1 VRVTFCGTR
10 GSTPA
15 PGPDYVRF
23 GGHTSCVA
31 LSHDDAAGSSTGIS
45 TQPTLLLDAGT
56 GLRRL
61 PGLLGDLPFRGTILL
76 THLHW
81 DHVQGLPFFR
91 SGDRD
96 DARVSVLL
104 PTQGDSTD
112 MEEVLERMMSPPFFP
127 ITPSQLRGD
136 WRFGPIPGDA
146 FTAEGFS
153 VVAIDVPHKGGH
165 TVGFR
170 VSDGRSS
177 VAYIPDHC
185 PTALG
190 PGPGGIGEYHDAALD
205 LARDADL
212 LIHDAHLR
220 AEEVE
225 AEGSFGHAAAEYAVR
240 LGTMAGARRVA
251 LFHHRPER
259 SDAEVERTLCRF
271 AESPVPV
278 IAAAETLTLEL

>member
-1 VRVTFCGTR
+1 MRVTFCGTR

-15 PGPDYVRF
+15 PGLDYIRF

-31 LSHDDAAGSSTGIS
+31 LSHDGGGSATR
-45 TQPTLLLDAGT
+45 PTLLLDAGT

-61 PGLLGDLPFRGTILL
+61 PGLLSDLPFRGTILL

-91 SGDRD
+91 SGDRE
-96 DARVSVLL
+96 DAQVNLLL
-104 PTQGDSTD
+104 PDQGDGTD
-112 MEEVLERMMSPPFFP
+112 PEALLARMMSPPFFP
-127 ITPSQLRGD
+127 IEPSALRGQ
-136 WRFGPIPGDA
+136 WQFGLIPGET
-146 FTAEGFS
+146 FEAEGFS
-153 VVAIDVPHKGGH
+153 ILAVDVPHKGGR
-165 TVGFR
+165 TLGFR
-170 VSDGRSS
+170 VSDGRST

-190 PGPGGIGEYHDAALD
+190 PGPDGIGEYHESALR
-205 LARDADL
+205 LAHDVDL

-240 LGTMAGARRVA
+240 LGSMAGAHRVA

-259 SDAEVERTLCRF
+259 SDTEVERTVCRF
-271 AESPVPV
+271 SESRVPV
-278 IAAAETLTLEL
+278 IGAAETLTVRL

>member
-1 VRVTFCGTR
+1 MHVTFCGTR

-15 PGPDYVRF
+15 PGLDYIRF

-31 LSHDDAAGSSTGIS
+31 LSHDDDR
-45 TQPTLLLDAGT
+45 PTLLLDAGT

-61 PGLLGDLPFRGTILL
+61 PELLGDLPFRGTILL

-96 DARVSVLL
+96 DGCVNLLL
-104 PTQGDSTD
+104 PDQGDDTD
-112 MEEVLERMMSPPFFP
+112 AEALLARMMSPPFFP
-127 ITPSQLRGD
+127 IEPSGLRGQ
-136 WRFGPIPGDA
+136 WQFGLVPGEA
-146 FTAEGFS
+146 FAAEGFN
-153 VVAIDVPHKGGH
+153 VLAVDVPHKGGH

-170 VSDGRSS
+170 VDDGHSS

-190 PGPGGIGEYHDAALD
+190 PGPGGLGEYHASALE
-205 LARDADL
+205 LARDVDL

-220 AEEVE
+220 AEEVD
-225 AEGSFGHAAAEYAVR
+225 AEGPFGHAAAEYAVR
-240 LGTMAGARRVA
+240 LGTMAGARHVA
-251 LFHHRPER
+251 LFHHRPDR
-259 SDAEVERTLCRF
+259 SDIEVERTVCRF
-271 AESPVPV
+271 AENPVPV
-278 IAAAETLTLEL
+278 IGAAETLTLSL

>member
-1 VRVTFCGTR
+1 MRVTFCGTR

-15 PGPDYVRF
+15 PGLDYIRF

-31 LSHDDAAGSSTGIS
+31 LSHDDNDDVQDPS
-45 TQPTLLLDAGT
+45 LLLDAGT

-61 PGLLGDLPFRGTILL
+61 SALLGDAPFRGTLLL

-91 SGDRD
+91 AGDRD
-96 DARVSVLL
+96 DARVDLLL
-104 PTQGDSTD
+104 PDQADGTD
-112 MEEVLERMMSPPFFP
+112 AETMLARMMSPPFFP
-127 ITPSQLRGD
+127 IEPAALRGQ
-136 WRFGPIPGDA
+136 WRFGLVPGEA
-146 FTAEGFS
+146 FTAEGFE
-153 VVAIDVPHKGGH
+153 VLALDVPHKGGH

-170 VSDGRSS
+170 ISDGHSS
-177 VAYIPDHC
+177 VAYVPDHC

-190 PGPGGIGEYHDAALD
+190 AGPSGIGEYHENALRLAAEV
-205 LARDADL
+205 DL

-240 LGTMAGARRVA
+240 LGTVAGARKVA

-259 SDAEVERTLCRF
+259 SDAEIERTVCRF
-271 AESPVPV
+271 AENPVPV
-278 IAAAETLTLEL
+278 VGAAETLTVRV

>member
-1 VRVTFCGTR
+1 MRVTFCGTR

-15 PGPDYVRF
+15 PGLDYIRF

-31 LSHDDAAGSSTGIS
+31 LSHDDDGSAVG
-45 TQPTLLLDAGT
+45 PTLLLDAGT

-96 DARVSVLL
+96 DARVNLLL
-104 PTQGDSTD
+104 PDQGDDTD
-112 MEEVLERMMSPPFFP
+112 AEALLARMMSPPFFP
-127 ITPSQLRGD
+127 IGPSALRGR
-136 WRFGPIPGDA
+136 WQFGVVPREGFA
-146 FTAEGFS
+146 AEGFS
-153 VVAIDVPHKGGH
+153 VLAIDVPHKGGH

-170 VSDGRSS
+170 VSDGHSS
-177 VAYIPDHC
+177 VAYVPDHC

-190 PGPGGIGEYHDAALD
+190 PGPGGIGEYHTSALE
-205 LARDADL
+205 LARDVDL
-212 LIHDAHLR
+212 LIHDAQLR
-220 AEEVE
+220 AEEVD

-240 LGTMAGARRVA
+240 LGILAGARQVA

-259 SDAEVERTLCRF
+259 SDAEVERTVCRF

-278 IAAAETLTLEL
+278 IGAAETLTVSL

>member
-15 PGPDYVRF
+15 PGLDYIRF

-31 LSHDDAAGSSTGIS
+31 LAHDDDGSVRRPS
-45 TQPTLLLDAGT
+45 LLLDAGT

-61 PGLLGDLPFRGTILL
+61 PGLLGDLPFRGTLLL

-96 DARVSVLL
+96 DAQVRMLL
-104 PTQGDSTD
+104 PDQGEDAD
-112 MEEVLERMMSPPFFP
+112 AEAVLARMMSPPFFP
-127 ITPSQLRGD
+127 IDPSALRGD
-136 WRFGPIPGDA
+136 WQFGFLPGDS

-153 VVAIDVPHKGGH
+153 ILALDVPHKGGH

-170 VSDGRSS
+170 ISDARSS

-190 PGPGGIGEYHDAALD
+190 PGPGGIGEYHESALE
-205 LARDADL
+205 LARGVDL

-240 LGTMAGARRVA
+240 LGAMAGARQVA
-251 LFHHRPER
+251 LFHHRPNR
-259 SDAEVERTLCRF
+259 SDSEVERTVCRF

-278 IAAAETLTLEL
+278 IGAAETLTVRL

>member
-1 VRVTFCGTR
+1 MRVTFCGTR

-15 PGPDYVRF
+15 PGLDYTRF

-31 LSHDDAAGSSTGIS
+31 LSHDDGGPAGG
-45 TQPTLLLDAGT
+45 PRLLLDAGT

-61 PGLLGDLPFRGTILL
+61 SKLLGDAPFRGTLLL

-81 DHVQGLPFFR
+81 DHVQGLPFFGA
-91 SGDRD
+91 GDREG
-96 DARVSVLL
+96 ARVHMLV
-104 PTQGDSTD
+104 PDQGDGV
-112 MEEVLERMMSPPFFP
+112 EAEALLARMMSPPFFP
-127 ITPSQLRGD
+127 IAPSALRGD
-136 WRFGPIPGDA
+136 WEFGFLPDQPFA
-146 FTAEGFS
+146 AEGFS
-153 VVAIDVPHKGGH
+153 ILAVDVPHKGGH

-170 VSDGRSS
+170 ISDGVSS

-185 PTALG
+185 PTEFG
-190 PGPGGIGEYHDAALD
+190 PGPDGIGEYHRSALL
-205 LARDADL
+205 LAQDVDL

-220 AEEVE
+220 AEEVA

-240 LGTMAGARRVA
+240 LGSLAGARRIA

-259 SDAEVERTLCRF
+259 NDVEVERTVCRF

-278 IAAAETLTLEL
+278 MAAAETLTVRL

>member
-1 VRVTFCGTR
+1 MRVTFCGTR

-15 PGPDYVRF
+15 PGPEFVRF

-31 LSHDDAAGSSTGIS
+31 LSHDDDSSGYR
-45 TQPTLLLDAGT
+45 PTLLLVAGT
-56 GLRRL
+56 GLRRIA
-61 PGLLGDLPFRGTILL
+61 GLLGDSPFRGTILL

-91 SGDRD
+91 SGDRE
-96 DARVSVLL
+96 DARVNLLL
-104 PTQGDSTD
+104 PDQGDDTD
-112 MEEVLERMMSPPFFP
+112 AEALLARMMSPPFFP
-127 ITPSQLRGD
+127 IAPAELRGT
-136 WRFGPIPGDA
+136 WQFGLVPGVA
-146 FTAEGFS
+146 FTVEGFS
-153 VVAIDVPHKGGH
+153 VLALDVPHKGGH

-170 VSDGRSS
+170 VSDDHSS
-177 VAYIPDHC
+177 VAYVPDHC

-190 PGPGGIGEYHDAALD
+190 PGPDGLGEYHEAALR
-205 LARDADL
+205 LADKVDL

-240 LGTMAGARRVA
+240 LGAIAGARKVA
-251 LFHHRPER
+251 LFHHRPNR
-259 SDAEVERTLCRF
+259 TDAEVERTLCRF

-278 IAAAETLTLEL
+278 MGAAETLTVRL

>member
-15 PGPDYVRF
+15 PGPDFYRY

-31 LSHDDAAGSSTGIS
+31 LAHDVEGAGSPPRLI
-45 TQPTLLLDAGT
+45 LDAGT

-61 PGLLGDLPFRGTILL
+61 PELLGDRPFAGTLLL

-81 DHVQGLPFFR
+81 DHVQGLPFFG

-96 DARVSVLL
+96 DATVTLLL
-104 PTQGDSTD
+104 PADDDQTD
-112 MEEVLERMMSPPFFP
+112 AAALLERMMSPPFFP
-127 ITPSQLRGD
+127 IGPAQLRGD
-136 WRFGPIPGDA
+136 WRFGLLSRDT
-146 FTAEGFS
+146 FEAEGFT
-153 VVAIDVPHKGGH
+153 VTAVDVPHKGGR

-170 VSDGRSS
+170 VSDGHSS

-190 PGPGGIGEYHDAALD
+190 PGPDGIGEYHEAALE
-205 LARDADL
+205 LARGVDV
-212 LIHDAHLR
+212 LIHDSHLR
-220 AEEVE
+220 AEEVA
-225 AEGSFGHAAAEYAVR
+225 AEGSFGHAAAEYAVE
-240 LGTMAGARRVA
+240 LGTKAGAGRVA

-278 IAAAETLTLEL
+278 IGAREATTLSL

>member
-31 LSHDDAAGSSTGIS
+31 LSHDDLGSNTSTL
-45 TQPTLLLDAGT
+45 PTLLLDAGT

-61 PGLLGDLPFRGTILL
+61 PSLLRDLPFRGTILL

-104 PTQGDSTD
+104 PTQGDHTDTD

-127 ITPSQLRGD
+127 ITPAEMRGD
-136 WRFGPIPGDA
+136 WRFFPIPNEP
-146 FTAEGFS
+146 FMVEGFS

-170 VSDGRSS
+170 ISDGRSS

-190 PGPGGIGEYHDAALD
+190 PGPSGIGEYHGAAVD
-205 LARDADL
+205 LARDVDL

-240 LGTMAGARRVA
+240 LGTLAGARRVA

-259 SDAEVERTLCRF
+259 SDAEVERTVCRF
-271 AESPVPV
+271 AESPVP
-278 IAAAETLTLEL
+278 IIGAAETMTVEL

>member
-1 VRVTFCGTR
+1 MRVTFCGTR

-15 PGPDYVRF
+15 PGLDFIRF

-31 LSHDDAAGSSTGIS
+31 LSHDDDSSGNR
-45 TQPTLLLDAGT
+45 PTLLLDAGT
-56 GLRRL
+56 GLRRIA
-61 PGLLGDLPFRGTILL
+61 GLMDDLPFRGTILL

-91 SGDRD
+91 SGDRE
-96 DARVSVLL
+96 DARVNLLL
-104 PTQGDSTD
+104 PDQADGVAA
-112 MEEVLERMMSPPFFP
+112 EALLARMMSPPFFP
-127 ITPSQLRGD
+127 IEPSALRGQ
-136 WRFGPIPGDA
+136 WQFGLIPGKA
-146 FTAEGFS
+146 FSAEGFS
-153 VVAIDVPHKGGH
+153 VLALDVPHKGGH

-170 VSDGRSS
+170 VSDGHSS

-185 PTALG
+185 PTAFG
-190 PGPGGIGEYHDAALD
+190 PGPGGIGEYHEDALR
-205 LARDADL
+205 LADKVDL

-240 LGTMAGARRVA
+240 LGTMGEARQVA

-259 SDAEVERTLCRF
+259 SDAEVERTVCRF

-278 IAAAETLTLEL
+278 MGAAETLTVRL

>member
-15 PGPDYVRF
+15 PGLDYIRF

-31 LSHDDAAGSSTGIS
+31 LAPDDGASAGR
-45 TQPTLLLDAGT
+45 PTLLLDAGT

-61 PGLLGDLPFRGTILL
+61 SKLLGDLPFCGSLLL

-81 DHVQGLPFFR
+81 DHVQGLPFFPA
-91 SGDRD
+91 GDREG
-96 DARVSVLL
+96 ARVRMFV
-104 PTQGDSTD
+104 PDQGDGMD
-112 MEEVLERMMSPPFFP
+112 AEALLARMMSPPFFP
-127 ITPSQLRGD
+127 IAPSALRGD
-136 WRFGPIPGDA
+136 WEFDYIPEGP
-146 FTAEGFS
+146 FTVEGFS
-153 VVAIDVPHKGGH
+153 VLAVDVPHKGGH

-170 VSDGRSS
+170 ISDGHSS
-177 VAYIPDHC
+177 VAYMPDHC

-190 PGPGGIGEYHDAALD
+190 PGPGGIGEYHESALR
-205 LARDADL
+205 LAHDVDL

-259 SDAEVERTLCRF
+259 NDAEVERTVCRF

-278 IAAAETLTLEL
+278 MGAAETLTVRL

>member
-1 VRVTFCGTR
+1 MRITFCGTR

-15 PGPDYVRF
+15 PGLDYIRF

-31 LSHDDAAGSSTGIS
+31 LSHDDESSGNR
-45 TQPTLLLDAGT
+45 PTLLLDAGT

-61 PGLLGDLPFRGTILL
+61 TEMLGDLPFRGTILL

-81 DHVQGLPFFR
+81 DHVQGLPFFP
-91 SGDRD
+91 SGDRE
-96 DARVSVLL
+96 DARANLLL
-104 PTQGDSTD
+104 PGQG
-112 MEEVLERMMSPPFFP
+112 EGIEAEAVLARMMSPPFFP
-127 ITPSQLRGD
+127 IEPSALRGH
-136 WRFGPIPGDA
+136 WQFGLIPGDA
-146 FTAEGFS
+146 FAAEGFS
-153 VVAIDVPHKGGH
+153 VLALDVPHKGGH

-170 VSDGRSS
+170 VSDGHSS

-190 PGPGGIGEYHDAALD
+190 PGPGGIGEYHENVLR
-205 LARDADL
+205 LADQVDL

-240 LGTMAGARRVA
+240 LGDLAGARQVA
-251 LFHHRPER
+251 LFHHRPDR
-259 SDAEVERTLCRF
+259 SDAEVERTVCRF

-278 IAAAETLTLEL
+278 LGAAETCTVRL

>member
-15 PGPDYVRF
+15 PGLDYIRF

-31 LSHDDAAGSSTGIS
+31 VSHDDEGSVS
-45 TQPTLLLDAGT
+45 PPVLLLDAGT

-61 PGLLGDLPFRGTILL
+61 TGSGLLGNAPFRGTLLL

-96 DARVSVLL
+96 DAQVRMLL
-104 PTQGDSTD
+104 PDQGDGAD
-112 MEEVLERMMSPPFFP
+112 AEMVLARMMSPPFFP
-127 ITPSQLRGD
+127 IEPSALRGD
-136 WRFGPIPGDA
+136 WTFGFLPDRK

-153 VVAIDVPHKGGH
+153 VQSVDVPHKGGH
-165 TVGFR
+165 TVGLR
-170 VSDGRSS
+170 ISDGHSS
-177 VAYIPDHC
+177 IAYIPDHC

-190 PGPGGIGEYHDAALD
+190 PGPDGIGAYHQSVLE
-205 LARDADL
+205 LADGVDL

-225 AEGSFGHAAAEYAVR
+225 EEGSFGHAAAEYAVG
-240 LGTMAGARRVA
+240 LGTTAGARRIA

-259 SDAEVERTLCRF
+259 TDSEVERTVCRF
-271 AESPVPV
+271 AGSPVPV
-278 IAAAETLTLEL
+278 VAAAETLTIRLS

>member
-15 PGPDYVRF
+15 PGLDYIRF

-31 LSHDDAAGSSTGIS
+31 LSHDGDR
-45 TQPTLLLDAGT
+45 PTLLLDAGT

-61 PGLLGDLPFRGTILL
+61 PELLGDLPFRGTILL

-96 DARVSVLL
+96 DACVNLLL
-104 PTQGDSTD
+104 PDQGDDTD
-112 MEEVLERMMSPPFFP
+112 AEALLARIMSPPFFP
-127 ITPSQLRGD
+127 IEPSGLLGQ
-136 WRFGPIPGDA
+136 WQFGLVPGEA
-146 FTAEGFS
+146 FAAEGFN
-153 VVAIDVPHKGGH
+153 VLAVDVPHKGGH

-170 VSDGRSS
+170 VDDGHSS

-190 PGPGGIGEYHDAALD
+190 PGPGGIGEYHASALE
-205 LARDADL
+205 LARDVDL

-220 AEEVE
+220 AEEVD
-225 AEGSFGHAAAEYAVR
+225 AEGPFGHAAAEYAMR
-240 LGTMAGARRVA
+240 LGTMAGARQVA
-251 LFHHRPER
+251 LFHHRPDR
-259 SDAEVERTLCRF
+259 SDIEVERTVCRF
-271 AESPVPV
+271 AENPVPV
-278 IAAAETLTLEL
+278 IGAAETLTLRL